1 MAPLKV
7 FYLTAEILP
16 FCETYKLATFTRK
29 VTSIFH
35 DNPDIDVRLIQPK
48 YGFISE
54 RKYVLREVIRLKD
67 MEVSFNGKLHLVNL
81 KSAFIPETRVQV
93 YFMENEK
100 YFKPV
105 PELLY
110 KARNGRIFKDN
121 DEKFAYFA
129 RVALDTLKKLYWP
142 PDVIICNDWQMS
154 FIPQL
159 LKNQYAED
167 DFYKNIKTAFI
178 VHSVNDYRNF
188 TQNSFKTLELEP
200 PSKSK
205 IIDNMSQAMEHSDI
219 NILMNY
225 EDESPIEDLQKN
237 EKLNKIFEQTN
248 HSVVDIGKDAMKSD
262 WRKVAKSIETSLRDI
277 K

>member
-1 MAPLKV
+1 MAPLRI
-7 FYLTAEILP
+7 FYLTSEIFP
-16 FCETYKLATFTRK
+16 FCETYELATFTRK
-29 VTSIFH
+29 VSSIFH
-35 DNPDIDVRLIQPK
+35 DNPDIDIRLTQPK

-67 MEVSFNGKLHLVNL
+67 MEISFNNKSNLVNL

-93 YFMENEK
+93 YFMENLD

-159 LKNQYAED
+159 LKEQYSDD
-167 DFYKNIKTAFI
+167 DFYKNIKTAFL

-188 TQNSFKTLELEP
+188 TQKSFKTLGLDA

-205 IIDNMSQAMEHSDI
+205 LIDNMSQAMEYSDI

-225 EDESPIEDLQKN
+225 ESSSTLEDMQKN

-248 HSVVDIGKDAMKSD
+248 HSVVDIAKDAMKSD

-277 K
+277 Q

>member
-1 MAPLKV
+1 MAPLRI
-7 FYLTAEILP
+7 FYLTSEIFP
-16 FCETYKLATFTRK
+16 FCETYELATFTRK
-29 VTSIFH
+29 VSSIFH
-35 DNPDIDVRLIQPK
+35 DNPDIDIRLTQPK

-67 MEVSFNGKLHLVNL
+67 MEISFNNKSNLVNL

-93 YFMENEK
+93 YFMENLD

-159 LKNQYAED
+159 LKEQYSDD
-167 DFYKNIKTAFI
+167 DFYKNIKTAFL

-188 TQNSFKTLELEP
+188 TQKSFKTLGLDA

-205 IIDNMSQAMEHSDI
+205 LIDNMSQAMEYSDI

-225 EDESPIEDLQKN
+225 ESSSTLEDMQKN
-237 EKLNKIFEQTN
+237 EKLNKIFEQSN
-248 HSVVDIGKDAMKSD
+248 HSVVDIAKDAMKSD

-277 K
+277 Q